1 METSVFIRPEVSGLL
16 AKTIEARL
24 HADVPGL
31 PTYERILEVQDK
43 FAGVKTAP
51 VYMILDPSTEQVL
64 GRLDG
69 ATTVDA
75 FRTWLEESIA
85 AHAK

>member
-1 METSVFIRPEVSGLL
+1 METTVFIRPEVSGLL

-24 HADVPGL
+24 HADLPGL
-31 PTYERILEVQDK
+31 PTRDRILEVQEQ
-43 FAGVKTAP
+43 FAGVKTLP
-51 VYMILDPSTEQVL
+51 VYVILDPSTEQVL

-69 ATTVDA
+69 ATSTEG